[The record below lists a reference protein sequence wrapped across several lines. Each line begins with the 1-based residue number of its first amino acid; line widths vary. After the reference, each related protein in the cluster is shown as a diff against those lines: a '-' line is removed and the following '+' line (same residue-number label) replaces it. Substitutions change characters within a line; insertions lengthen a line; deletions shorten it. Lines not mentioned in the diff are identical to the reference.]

1 MTEMTESRLN
11 KVLTENVRFFLTIGS
26 VIVSI
31 TLGYSFLSTQI
42 AVLQNEVD
50 TIQNNHLKHIET
62 SIRDL
67 SEAIKEVSNKVSDH
81 IENDK

>member
-1 MTEMTESRLN
+1 MTEMTESKLN

-50 TIQNNHLKHIET
+50 TIQNNHLKHIES
-62 SIRDL
+62 SIKDL